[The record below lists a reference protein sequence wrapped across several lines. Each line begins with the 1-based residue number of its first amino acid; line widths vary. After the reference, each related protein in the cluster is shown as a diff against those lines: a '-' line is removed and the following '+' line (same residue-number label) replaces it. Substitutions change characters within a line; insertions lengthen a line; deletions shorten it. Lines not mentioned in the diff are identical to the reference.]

1 MHTRKCV
8 HTGIQGA
15 CGRLEGLRAC
25 YSPGATQGLGMGVQ
39 VRSPLLKV
47 QWKEMMAELP
57 AREMGRP
64 PAPPSGADSGPRPPA
79 PTWVPALHAHPG
91 PWPACVSCRPRFLPG
106 PAGVITGNMKNAPLG
121 SFFKNAPSIDGLLT
135 AAHRVSGVN
144 MAIKGPGSIC
154 QLE

>member
-1 MHTRKCV
+1 MHTRKRV
-8 HTGIQGA
+8 PTGIQGA

-25 YSPGATQGLGMGVQ
+25 YSPGARQGLGMGVQ

-47 QWKEMMAELP
+47 QWKEMVAELL
-57 AREMGRP
+57 ARAMGQS
-64 PAPPSGADSGPRPPA
+64 PAPPPGADLG
-79 PTWVPALHAHPG
+79 PALHARLG
-91 PWPACVSCRPRFLPG
+91 RWPACVCCRSRFLPG

-121 SFFKNAPSIDGLLT
+121 SLFKNTPSMDGLLT

-144 MAIKGPGSIC
+144 IAIKGPGGTC